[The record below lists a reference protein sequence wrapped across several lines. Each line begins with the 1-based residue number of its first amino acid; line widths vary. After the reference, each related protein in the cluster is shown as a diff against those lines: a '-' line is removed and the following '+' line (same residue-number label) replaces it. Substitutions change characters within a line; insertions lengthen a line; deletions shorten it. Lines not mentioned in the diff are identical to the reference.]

1 MSYFRVHAW
10 WAVVMVMLVVM
21 GEATPPGIANNP
33 SHATCKIKKYKH
45 CYNLVHVCPKFC
57 PNQCHV
63 ECASCKPICGSGGDD
78 ANPPPEDN
86 TPAPPSKTYYSPPPP
101 VAVTPSPP
109 ASNPSPSHS
118 PPLPSPT
125 PTPVTPSPSPPPPYS
140 ETPSTPPTI
149 SPPPPVTSTPPPANT
164 NPPKSPPTN
173 QTPSPPPPTDTKP
186 PSNPTPPTV
195 SPPPP
200 VTSTPPS
207 ENPNPPTSPPT
218 NHPPSTPPANPTPPE
233 NSNPPSTPPTN
244 PNTPSTPPSTPN
256 YPSPTPPSE
265 TLNSPPVNTP
275 STPPSTPNYPSP
287 TPPSETPNS
296 PPVNTPTS
304 PPQTP
309 SPPASNPPSSS
320 AGATKTVRCKNV
332 NYPQCYNMI
341 HNCPSA
347 CPNGCQVDCVT
358 CKPVCHCDRPGAV
371 CQDPRLVGGD
381 GITFY
386 FHGKK
391 DKDFCL
397 VSDPNLHINAHF
409 IGKRNPSLKRD
420 FTWVQSLAILFN
432 NHRLLIAAQK
442 TDVWDDSI
450 DRLTIVLDDHPMAL
464 PISEGSQIQH
474 PIENPTITIVRLA
487 ATNHVMVEAKG
498 LFRITAKVVPI
509 TKEDSRIHNYG
520 IEEGDSFA
528 HLDVGFKFFGLSDDV
543 NGVLGQTYGA
553 GYVSSINVKAAMA
566 VMGRGEEFETSSL
579 FAADCA
585 VSRFGGNGG
594 VGGGDETI

>member
-1 MSYFRVHAW
+1 MNLKFW
-10 WAVVMVMLVVM
+10 L
-21 GEATPPGIANNP
+21 
-33 SHATCKIKKYKH
+33 KI
-45 CYNLVHVCPKFC
+45 
-57 PNQCHV
+57 
-63 ECASCKPICGSGGDD
+63 SD
-78 ANPPPEDN
+78 
-86 TPAPPSKTYYSPPPP
+86 
-101 VAVTPSPP
+101 
-109 ASNPSPSHS
+109 
-118 PPLPSPT
+118 
-125 PTPVTPSPSPPPPYS
+125 
-140 ETPSTPPTI
+140 
-149 SPPPPVTSTPPPANT
+149 
-164 NPPKSPPTN
+164 
-173 QTPSPPPPTDTKP
+173 
-186 PSNPTPPTV
+186 
-195 SPPPP
+195 
-200 VTSTPPS
+200 
-207 ENPNPPTSPPT
+207 
-218 NHPPSTPPANPTPPE
+218 
-233 NSNPPSTPPTN
+233 
-244 PNTPSTPPSTPN
+244 
-256 YPSPTPPSE
+256 
-265 TLNSPPVNTP
+265 
-275 STPPSTPNYPSP
+275 
-287 TPPSETPNS
+287 
-296 PPVNTPTS
+296 
-304 PPQTP
+304 
-309 SPPASNPPSSS
+309 
-320 AGATKTVRCKNV
+320 
-332 NYPQCYNMI
+332 
-341 HNCPSA
+341 
-347 CPNGCQVDCVT
+347 
-358 CKPVCHCDRPGAV
+358 CDRPGAV